1 MDIRELTTF
10 KMISETRNF
19 SKAAELLGYTQSN
32 ISMQIKNLEAELGT
46 KLFEYQ
52 KRQVIITQTGIELLP
67 LVTKTL
73 ENFSEIKTWN
83 QEVEQTGILKIA
95 APESLTISMVA
106 PMLKRFKQKYPQV
119 QIELQNATCLHNEET
134 LLRGEVDVAFM
145 MWPSRPSKKLID
157 HDLGEQEM
165 VLVVPTDSKV
175 SFQKLLND
183 RNTQF
188 IINELECSYRNQFET
203 AVWQQHQR
211 QFRTTSLDGIA
222 AIKAAVVNGL
232 GFSYLPLTM
241 VENEIKNQKLRIVK
255 TDIVNHVHAHL
266 LTRDYKEKSNL
277 ISEFIKMF

>member
-188 IINELECSYRNQFET
+188 IINEPECSYRNQFET

>member
-1 MDIRELTTF
+1 MDVRELTTF

-32 ISMQIKNLEAELGT
+32 VSMQIKNLETELGT

-52 KRQVIITQTGIELLP
+52 KRQVIITQAGIELLP

-83 QEVEQTGILKIA
+83 QEAEQTGILKIA

-106 PMLKRFKQKYPQV
+106 PMLKQFKQKYPQV
-119 QIELQNATCLHNEET
+119 QIELRNATCLHNEET

-175 SFQKLLND
+175 SFQKILDDQNA
-183 RNTQF
+183 QF
-188 IINELECSYRNQFET
+188 IINEPECSYRNQFET

-211 QFRTTSLDGIA
+211 QFRTTSLDSIA

-241 VENEIKNQKLRIVK
+241 VENEIENQKLRVIK

-266 LTRDYKEKSNL
+266 LTRNYKDKSNL
-277 ISEFIKMF
+277 ISEFIQMF

>member
-1 MDIRELTTF
+1 MDVRELTTF
-10 KMISETRNF
+10 KMISEIRNF

-32 ISMQIKNLEAELGT
+32 VSMQIKNLETELGT

-52 KRQVIITQTGIELLP
+52 KRQVIITQAGIELLP

-83 QEVEQTGILKIA
+83 QEAEQTGILKIA

-106 PMLKRFKQKYPQV
+106 PMLKQFKQKYPQV
-119 QIELQNATCLHNEET
+119 QIELRNATCLHNEET

-175 SFQKLLND
+175 SFQKILDDQNA
-183 RNTQF
+183 QF
-188 IINELECSYRNQFET
+188 IINEPECSYRNQFET

-211 QFRTTSLDGIA
+211 QFRTTSLDSIV

-241 VENEIKNQKLRIVK
+241 VENEIENQKLRVIK

-266 LTRDYKEKSNL
+266 LTRNYKDKSNL
-277 ISEFIKMF
+277 ISEFIQMF

>member
-1 MDIRELTTF
+1 MDVRELTTF

-32 ISMQIKNLEAELGT
+32 VSMQIKNLEAELGT

-83 QEVEQTGILKIA
+83 QEAEQTGILKIA

-106 PMLKRFKQKYPQV
+106 PMLRQFKQKYPQV

-175 SFQKLLND
+175 SFQKILDDQNA
-183 RNTQF
+183 QF
-188 IINELECSYRNQFET
+188 IINEPECSYRNQFET

-211 QFRTTSLDGIA
+211 QFRTTSLDSIA

-241 VENEIKNQKLRIVK
+241 VESEIKNQKLRVIK

-266 LTRDYKEKSNL
+266 LTRNYKEKSNL
-277 ISEFIKMF
+277 ISEFIQMF

>member
-32 ISMQIKNLEAELGT
+32 VSMQIKNLEAELGT

-83 QEVEQTGILKIA
+83 QEAEQTGILKIA

-106 PMLKRFKQKYPQV
+106 PMLRQFKQKYPQV

-175 SFQKLLND
+175 SFQKILDDQNA
-183 RNTQF
+183 QF
-188 IINELECSYRNQFET
+188 IINEPQCSYRNQFET
-203 AVWQQHQR
+203 AVWQQYQR
-211 QFRTTSLDGIA
+211 QFRTTSLDSIA

-241 VENEIKNQKLRIVK
+241 VESEIKNQKLRVIK

-266 LTRDYKEKSNL
+266 LTRNYKDKSNL
-277 ISEFIKMF
+277 ISEFIQMF

>member
-10 KMISETRNF
+10 KMISETHNF

-32 ISMQIKNLEAELGT
+32 VSMQIKNLEAELGT
-46 KLFEYQ
+46 KLFDYQ
-52 KRQVIITQTGIELLP
+52 KRQVKITQAGIELLP
-67 LVTKTL
+67 MVDRTL

-83 QEVEQTGILKIA
+83 QQAERKGILKIA

-106 PMLKRFKQKYPQV
+106 PALKKFRQKYPQV

-134 LLRGEVDVAFM
+134 LLRGEVDIAFM

-165 VLVVPTDSKV
+165 ALVVPIDSKV
-175 SFQKLLND
+175 SFQKIIDDKNA
-183 RNTQF
+183 QF
-188 IINELECSYRNQFET
+188 IINEAECSYRNQFET

-211 QFRTTSLDGIA
+211 QFRTTSLDSIA
-222 AIKAAVVNGL
+222 AIKASVINGL
-232 GFSYLPLTM
+232 GFSYLPLAM
-241 VENEIKNQKLRIVK
+241 VKDEIEAKKLQVIK

-266 LTRDYKEKSNL
+266 LTRNYKERSNL
-277 ISEFIKMF
+277 ISEFIQMF

>member
-10 KMISETRNF
+10 KMISETHNF

-32 ISMQIKNLEAELGT
+32 VSMQIKNLEAELGT

-52 KRQVIITQTGIELLP
+52 KRQVKITQAGIELLP
-67 LVTKTL
+67 MVDKTL

-83 QEVEQTGILKIA
+83 QQVERKGILKIA

-106 PMLKRFKQKYPQV
+106 PALKKFRQKYPQV
-119 QIELQNATCLHNEET
+119 QIELQNATCLHNEEM

-165 VLVVPTDSKV
+165 ALVVPIDSKV
-175 SFQKLLND
+175 SFQKIIDDKNA
-183 RNTQF
+183 QF
-188 IINELECSYRNQFET
+188 IINEAECSYRNQFET
-203 AVWQQHQR
+203 AVWQQYQR
-211 QFRTTSLDGIA
+211 QFRTTSLDSIA
-222 AIKAAVVNGL
+222 AIKASVINGL
-232 GFSYLPLTM
+232 GFSYLPLAM
-241 VENEIKNQKLRIVK
+241 VKDEIETKKLQVIK

-266 LTRDYKEKSNL
+266 LTRNYKERSNL
-277 ISEFIKMF
+277 ISEFIQMF

>member
-1 MDIRELTTF
+1 MDVRELTTF

-32 ISMQIKNLEAELGT
+32 VSMQIKNLETELGT

-52 KRQVIITQTGIELLP
+52 KRQVIITQAGIELLP

-83 QEVEQTGILKIA
+83 QEAEQTGILKIA

-106 PMLKRFKQKYPQV
+106 PMLKQFKQKYPQV
-119 QIELQNATCLHNEET
+119 QIELRNATCLHNEET

-175 SFQKLLND
+175 SFQKILDDQNA
-183 RNTQF
+183 QF
-188 IINELECSYRNQFET
+188 IINEPECSYRNQFET

-211 QFRTTSLDGIA
+211 QFRTTSLDSIA

-241 VENEIKNQKLRIVK
+241 VENEIENQKLRVIK

-266 LTRDYKEKSNL
+266 LTRNYKEKSNL
-277 ISEFIKMF
+277 ISEFIKIF

>member
-32 ISMQIKNLEAELGT
+32 VSMQIKNLEAELGT

-165 VLVVPTDSKV
+165 VLVVPTNSKV

-188 IINELECSYRNQFET
+188 IINEPECSYRNQFET

>member
-1 MDIRELTTF
+1 
-10 KMISETRNF
+10 MISETRNF

-188 IINELECSYRNQFET
+188 IINEPECSYRNQFET

-222 AIKAAVVNGL
+222 AIKAAVVNEL

>member
-188 IINELECSYRNQFET
+188 IINEPECSYRNQFET

-222 AIKAAVVNGL
+222 AIKAAVVNEL